1 MDILFYINS
10 ECPAGGFPLFF
21 FITLFKQKKNPSPKK
36 HNMTD
41 TTRILNNESGY
52 ATNVFAEKNEQMVQV
67 CENLENLGFLPK
79 ELVKNEV
86 TWFYK

>member
-1 MDILFYINS
+1 
-10 ECPAGGFPLFF
+10 
-21 FITLFKQKKNPSPKK
+21 
-36 HNMTD
+36 MTD

-52 ATNVFAEKNEQMVQV
+52 ATNVFAEKEEQMVQV

>member
-1 MDILFYINS
+1 MA
-10 ECPAGGFPLFF
+10 E
-21 FITLFKQKKNPSPKK
+21 SP
-36 HNMTD
+36 
-41 TTRILNNESGY
+41 RILNNESGY
-52 ATNVFAEKNEQMVQV
+52 AANVFAEKEEQMVKV